1 MTEIDNLISD
11 LSNSDLYG
19 TCPNCRKPSKLSKFV
34 MFSSTG
40 EFPEEGKKSKDAYEE
55 LFENGKRFPN
65 SDNKSN

>member
-19 TCPNCRKPSKLSKFV
+19 TCPNCRKSSKLSKFV

-40 EFPEEGKKSKDAYEE
+40 EFPEEGKKSKDCI
-55 LFENGKRFPN
+55 
-65 SDNKSN
+65 